1 MLTHP
6 ISRPDGEN
14 AATAPASRQSAI
26 PVLLYHSVPLT
37 RDREDSL
44 SVAYEQ
50 FGAHLDAIVAS
61 ARTPI
66 TVGKLAAALRGEC
79 RLPERPLAIT
89 FDDAYANTLDAV
101 ELLAG
106 RGLCASVYVTTGQ
119 IGADSMIRRDQL
131 ENLAAQP
138 GQIELGAHTVTHP
151 FLDELSPAE
160 IEREVTD
167 SKHRLEQLAGC
178 RIDTFAYPYGA
189 YDRRVRAAVIAAGY
203 RSAAAVKNAL
213 SHPGD
218 DPWAIAR
225 WTVRSTTGAQRIAE
239 ILEGK
244 GAPLAWR
251 EERLRTRAY
260 RFARRLRPR
269 FVGGQRGKKWR

>member
-14 AATAPASRQSAI
+14 ASTVPASGQNAI

-37 RDREDSL
+37 RDPEDSL
-44 SVAYEQ
+44 SVPYEQ

-79 RLPERPLAIT
+79 QLPDRPVAIT
-89 FDDAYANTLDAV
+89 FDDAYENTLDAV
-101 ELLAG
+101 ELLG
-106 RGLCASVYVTTGQ
+106 SRGLCASVYVTTGE
-119 IGADSMIRRDQL
+119 IGTDSMVRLNQL
-131 ENLAAQP
+131 ERLAAQP
-138 GQIELGAHTVTHP
+138 SQIELGAHTVTHP
-151 FLDELSPAE
+151 FLDELSLAE

-167 SKHRLEQLAGC
+167 SKHRLEQLTG
-178 RIDTFAYPYGA
+178 RGIDTFAYPYGA

-225 WTVRSTTGAQRIAE
+225 WTVRSTTSAQRIAGV
-239 ILEGK
+239 LEGR
-244 GAPLAWR
+244 GVPFAWR
-251 EERLRTRAY
+251 EERLRTRGY
-260 RFARRLRPR
+260 RFARRLRR
-269 FVGGQRGKKWR
+269 RIVRGEGAKEWR